1 MSNKNDN
8 ILKISLSISIFITC
22 MIIYFYTKIPIPFP
36 IIILISLVLSIL
48 PFFFFNKTLNIE
60 RKVVGNGQYGTS
72 RWATSEEEEKTYTFV
87 NFDKE
92 EKPGFVVGVKNK
104 TWQVDTSDQ
113 SALMVAPPG
122 AGKSTR
128 VFIPNIKYNAQV
140 VKNTHYTISSIST
153 DCKGDLYRKTKE
165 DLENAGVKTQLLDF
179 RNPLYSLRYNLMYNI
194 NKSLD
199 EYNKATSEIQKIKS
213 YAQAEKYAKILSNS
227 IVCNLDTNDKSEA
240 SEYFKNT
247 AQGLITALLL
257 LVSEYGE
264 PQQRHIISVFRLIIE
279 LNGLDET
286 SNVAEGLQK
295 SKMEK
300 LLTYVENDRLK
311 YYAGA
316 SIKADVRTT
325 MNIFSTA
332 LNNLANFIDIEL
344 EQMVCGHDEE
354 ISSEKFIESPHAI
367 FLVCPDENTTRHF
380 FASLFIRSFSNELI
394 NLAETKYAHNG
405 GRLPCDFFYYLDE
418 FGQMPPIKDIATL
431 FTAIRSRGGRILVG
445 LQSLAQLEKT
455 YNVQTAKTIKD
466 ACQMLIFTYLSPL
479 SRETAKEISES
490 LGTQTV
496 LSGSTTT
503 NKDHTSS
510 SRQMISRPLL
520 YPNEIIN
527 LGQGNFVI
535 MKSGTYPIKTK
546 LPYCYDY
553 LNKPKE
559 YDLKENKKI
568 NIIKIDTLTIEKIRL
583 NIARKKHTL
592 TKGMFD

>member
-1 MSNKNDN
+1 MSRFN
-8 ILKISLSISIFITC
+8 IYKFISSLVIF
-22 MIIYFYTKIPIPFP
+22 
-36 IIILISLVLSIL
+36 IILILFSFFIKTNI
-48 PFFFFNKTLNIE
+48 PFFVYLVIALLLSSIPFLFSNKTLNI
-60 RKVVGNGQYGTS
+60 KNQVVGNGQYGTS
-72 RWATSEEEEKTYTFV
+72 RFATSDEEQKTYDLVPFG
-87 NFDKE
+87 KE
-92 EKPGFVVGVKNK
+92 TKSGLVIGIKGNC
-104 TWQVDTSDQ
+104 WQVDTSDQ

-128 VFIPNIKYNAQV
+128 VFIPNNEYNSRV
-140 VKNTHYTISSIST
+140 VKNTNKAISFILT
-153 DCKGDLYRKTKE
+153 DCKGDLYRKTKVKNE
-165 DLENAGVKTQLLDF
+165 SCGIKTQLLDF
-179 RNPLYSLRYNLMYNI
+179 RNPLYSLKYNLMYNI

-199 EYNKATSEIQKIKS
+199 EYKSAINPLNKIKS

-264 PQQRHIISVFRLIIE
+264 QQQRHIISVFRLIIE

-311 YYAGA
+311 YYSGA

-344 EQMVCGHDEE
+344 EQMICGHNEE
-354 ISSEKFIESPHAI
+354 ISAEKFIESSHAI
-367 FLVCPDENTTRHF
+367 YLVCPDENTTRHF
-380 FASLFIRSFSNELI
+380 FASLFIRNFSNELI
-394 NLAETKYAHNG
+394 NLAETKYAHTG

-455 YNVQTAKTIKD
+455 YSRETAKTIKD

-479 SRETAKEISES
+479 SKDTAKEISDS

-496 LSGSTTT
+496 LSGSVTTSQ
-503 NKDHTSS
+503 NKTSS
-510 SRQMISRPLL
+510 NKQMISRPLL
-520 YPNEIIN
+520 FPHEIIN
-527 LGQGNFVI
+527 LKQGNFVI

-553 LNKPKE
+553 IEKTQDYDISLNQE
-559 YDLKENKKI
+559 IQISD
-568 NIIKIDTLTIEKIRL
+568 IDTLTIEKIRV

-592 TKGMFD
+592 SKGMFD